1 MQILYK
7 IAKIKYFQN
16 IMFQF
21 KCLPEPLPEPE
32 GSSTFS
38 LSIYMRRQKQHN
50 GIVRAGK
57 VREKCEVIE

>member
-1 MQILYK
+1 
-7 IAKIKYFQN
+7 
-16 IMFQF
+16 MFQF